1 MKRWRLNLKD
11 FDKLIRKLSTSPQK
25 SKNKIP
31 RASQNR
37 EAGLWRLISDALKQ
51 GDRKIEA
58 ARIESWAVPGVPD
71 VVLCSEDGQFSFL
84 ELKAAKAHGPLS
96 LSPHQVSW
104 LTRHG
109 HSKNCFVV
117 LWAPVLLDNS
127 HTHHTYFSTRM
138 GLHLYPGSDA
148 TELRMDGT
156 SKVAATA
163 IFEGPAYD
171 WESFFALTCPL

>member
-1 MKRWRLNLKD
+1 M
-11 FDKLIRKLSTSPQK
+11 
-25 SKNKIP
+25 P

-37 EAGLWRLISDALKQ
+37 EAGFWRLISDALKKS
-51 GDRKIEA
+51 DRKIEA
-58 ARIESWAVPGVPD
+58 TRIESWAVPGVPD
-71 VVLCSEDGQFSFL
+71 VVFCSEDGQFSFL
-84 ELKAAKAHGPLS
+84 ELKAAKAHGPLA

-117 LWAPVLLDNS
+117 LWAPVLLDN
-127 HTHHTYFSTRM
+127 TYAGRSDLSSRM
-138 GLHLYPGSDA
+138 GIHLYRGSDA
-148 TELRMDGT
+148 TTLRMDG
-156 SKVAATA
+156 SLVVESMA